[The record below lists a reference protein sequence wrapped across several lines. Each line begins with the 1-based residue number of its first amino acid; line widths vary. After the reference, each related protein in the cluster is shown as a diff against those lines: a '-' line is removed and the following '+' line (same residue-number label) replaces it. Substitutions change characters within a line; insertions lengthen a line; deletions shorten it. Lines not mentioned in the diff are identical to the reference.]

1 MTQLITV
8 NGHTPQVDGSAFL
21 APGAVV
27 AGDVRIGARSSVWFG
42 CVLRSE
48 VESVVIGEETNI
60 QDLTVVHTDPGSPV
74 VVGDRVSV
82 GHRAVLH
89 GCTLEDDVLVGM
101 GAVVLN
107 GAHVGRGALIGAGAV
122 VTQGMSVPEGA
133 MALGVPARVVHRPAP
148 GPPYPNVAGYLL
160 LADAYREATGGS

>member
-8 NGHTPQVDGSAFL
+8 NGHTPQVDETAFL

-48 VESVVIGEETNI
+48 IESIVIGEETNV

-74 VVGDRVSV
+74 VLGDRVSV

-89 GCTLEDDVLVGM
+89 GCTIEDDVLVGM